1 MIPENI
7 FKNEDYNP
15 QNKTATDIQ
24 VTTNQSISI
33 MMELGTY
40 KKGESFIPTK
50 EINIGNDQKP
60 NIIKTKQLLIYGI
73 SKENY
78 PCLADKEGGDEI
90 VHQLQLLLNSS
101 RIKVDESRFGAIAY
115 NNAFNGVIAKN

>member
-7 FKNEDYNP
+7 FKNQDYTP
-15 QNKTATDIQ
+15 RNKTATNIQ
-24 VTTNQSISI
+24 VTSDESISI
-33 MMELGTY
+33 MMELGTD
-40 KKGESFIPTK
+40 KQDSCFKVIENKSKIGEKTVI
-50 EINIGNDQKP
+50 
-60 NIIKTKQLLIYGI
+60 TKQLLIYGI